1 MIEAL
6 DVLFAA
12 FIWWLI
18 AAAVVLTIALYALA
32 AVVACAWH
40 AVTRRHTGPS
50 WARGPLH
57 ARILARRLT
66 RPAHGHT
73 ANITPRETS

>member
-1 MIEAL
+1 MIEAFE
-6 DVLFAA
+6 VLFRA
-12 FIWWLI
+12 FIWWII

-32 AVVACAWH
+32 AIVACAWQ
-40 AVTRRHTGPS
+40 ALRRRHTGPS

-57 ARILARRLT
+57 ARNLARRLT

-73 ANITPRETS
+73 AKIARESS